1 MERPTTWEKHQ
12 QDINKSINRICNVK
26 ELPQVSEEKAG
37 YSLEKWTEDMNSQ
50 INEEVQIANI

>member
-12 QDINKSINRICNVK
+12 QDINKSINCICNVK
-26 ELPQVSEEKAG
+26 ELLQVSEEKAG

-50 INEEVQIANI
+50 INEEVQIANM